1 MAAAG
6 GRVFDVRRHNAAI
19 IAGVGAAAAHLREA
33 IISECGAADIEPL

>member
-1 MAAAG
+1 MVAAG